1 MTEPDDEAAFDQ
13 VASPTVAAARHPA
26 LHRLIQVGR
35 IVVIVAVLAA
45 VVYAAI
51 REWGAVRHTISL
63 LSWKSLVGSLAAIIL
78 GMFTSVK
85 VWQHLLAS
93 TGVAVRY
100 RHAALVN
107 LVGQL
112 GKYLPGSVWAFL
124 LQTQL
129 SRRYQISR
137 ARALIT
143 LLLAAGLT
151 TVTAL
156 TLAVAAAPA
165 LAGAWGAAAWLLLLG
180 PLALVTL
187 IPAVLGK
194 IANLALRLLRQPP
207 LPHPP
212 IGSEVLK
219 ALLWSMASWG
229 FFGAHLWLLTGS
241 LTKQPLT
248 AFAITTGAFA
258 LAMSSGF
265 IAFILPSGVGVRE
278 AVLVAGLAPIA
289 AAGPALALALTSR
302 LLFTIADV
310 SSAAVA
316 AVIARAGLRSDQRP
330 EGSSSDQREA
340 YADPAEP

>member
-1 MTEPDDEAAFDQ
+1 MTEPEDDAAFDQ
-13 VASPTVAAARHPA
+13 VASPAVAAARHPA

-35 IVVIVAVLAA
+35 IVVIVAVLTA

-51 REWGAVRHTISL
+51 REWGAVRQTISL
-63 LSWKSLVGSLAAIIL
+63 LSWKSLVGSLAAIII

-93 TGVAVRY
+93 TGVALRF

-129 SRRYQISR
+129 SRRYRISR
-137 ARALIT
+137 PRALIT

-165 LAGAWGAAAWLLLLG
+165 LARSWGAAAWLLLLG
-180 PLALVTL
+180 PLTLVTL
-187 IPAVLGK
+187 LPAVLGK
-194 IANLALRLLRQPP
+194 IANMALRLLRQPP

-316 AVIARAGLRSDQRP
+316 AVIARAGLRDGRSP
-330 EGSSSDQREA
+330 EGSSSEQREA
-340 YADPAEP
+340 YADPGEP